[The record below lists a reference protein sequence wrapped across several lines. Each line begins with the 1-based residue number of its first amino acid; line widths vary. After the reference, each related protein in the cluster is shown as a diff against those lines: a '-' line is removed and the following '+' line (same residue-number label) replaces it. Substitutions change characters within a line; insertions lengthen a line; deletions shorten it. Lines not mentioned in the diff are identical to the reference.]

1 MNKQE
6 ERVYDILT
14 RGCKAFVSSTP
25 GNLPWVIGNP
35 PKNVDYV
42 IAAKLCVA
50 FPTTLFS
57 LTREVTRQV
66 LKDGSLEN
74 RLEISWLPLP
84 SAPGAQAVDAIV
96 SKEFNGI
103 FYKNRITYRAD
114 T

>member
-6 ERVYDILT
+6 RKVYDILT
-14 RGCKAFVSSTP
+14 LGYKAFVSSVP
-25 GNLPWVIGNP
+25 SNVPLVMGNIH
-35 PKNVDYV
+35 KEVDYV

-50 FPTTLFS
+50 FPSTMFS
-57 LTREVTRQV
+57 LNREITRNV
-66 LKDGSLEN
+66 LEDGSLEN
-74 RLEISWLPLP
+74 RLEITWMPLP

-103 FYKNRITYRAD
+103 FYKNSITYRAD